1 MWKSSKGCITR
12 GADIKAGKMPSKY
25 DDMKASDI
33 KGRLKDIGMSQVGD
47 KGTMIYRLDLFDRC
61 SSKELTV
68 DGTVNP
74 CLLKAGDLKKH
85 ASKLGISPML
95 TPDEILA
102 ELVTILEA
110 SKKSEIKKSSSSSAE
125 SVQVNTDSVSADTS
139 QAKSSGIDAV
149 GIAKRV
155 LELSETDDYE
165 VLQNTIVL
173 QNMILAE

>member
-1 MWKSSKGCITR
+1 
-12 GADIKAGKMPSKY
+12 MPSKY

-33 KGRLKDIGMSQVGD
+33 KGRLKEIGMSQVGD
-47 KGTMIYRLDLFDRC
+47 KGTMIHRLNLFDRC
-61 SSKELTV
+61 STKKLTV
-68 DGTVNP
+68 EGTINP

-110 SKKSEIKKSSSSSAE
+110 SNNNHIKKQDSSSSKSTTEQVKSDSAE
-125 SVQVNTDSVSADTS
+125 MP
-139 QAKSSGIDAV
+139 QANSGGIDAV

-165 VLQNTIVL
+165 VLRSNFP
-173 QNMILAE
+173 

>member
-1 MWKSSKGCITR
+1 MR
-12 GADIKAGKMPSKY
+12 GFNTGRMPSKY
-25 DDMKASDI
+25 EDMKASDI

-110 SKKSEIKKSSSSSAE
+110 SKKSDTKKSSSSTAE
-125 SVQVNTDSVSADTS
+125 SNQEKNESLPAEGS
-139 QAKSSGIDAV
+139 QSQSGGIDAV

-165 VLQNTIVL
+165 VIQKQFAIEQRTTFDF
-173 QNMILAE
+173 